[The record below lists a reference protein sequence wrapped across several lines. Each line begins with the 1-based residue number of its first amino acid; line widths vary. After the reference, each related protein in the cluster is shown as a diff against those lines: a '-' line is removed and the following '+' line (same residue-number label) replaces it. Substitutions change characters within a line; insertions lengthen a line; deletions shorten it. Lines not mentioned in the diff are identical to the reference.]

1 MKRRFPT
8 LRSTKVCLS
17 ALSLSTALLAGTA
30 AAQNESYFSTPANS
44 GNLAN
49 FAAKASDLK
58 NISTDIYIVEFEEK
72 PAMEY
77 EGNLQGMAAT
87 KPLEGQKL
95 AINSSSVSTYKSFLS
110 SQHDSALRNCGIE
123 GHQKIY
129 SYNVAFN
136 GMAARMTAEQAA
148 LMRTE
153 KNVKSVRKD
162 TMLQMQT
169 DSTREFMKLTKRRDG
184 AWRNGIT
191 GEDVIIAVLDSG
203 IHPENPSFA
212 DVPTPKRGD
221 RGRKI
226 AYGQAPERWVGD
238 ECDFGNTAFNPE
250 DVPFTCNNK
259 LLGARAYSAGFLNG
273 ADPAVR
279 LASGSSLSARDDNG
293 HGSAAASNAAG
304 NYGVQAVIGG
314 ENVGEDV
321 MSGVAPRARIAAYK
335 VCWDGPLV
343 DDPATPANED
353 NDDGC
358 ANSDSMAAIDQ
369 AVADGVDV
377 INFSVGGAS
386 VSFGAPDA
394 RAFLNAA
401 GAGVFVASSAGNSGP
416 DRGTVGAP
424 AVAPWITSVG
434 AVNDDQN
441 FALAIDVTA
450 PASVAGQKT
459 AIEGAG
465 PVQLEDIA
473 TIAGNVVVAEPANG
487 CDVLTNPGDVAGN
500 IALVIRGGCGFNDK
514 YLQAEAAGAVAIVVY
529 NDGTAPDRLNPFV
542 MGGLD
547 AARTIPGVM
556 IGFTD
561 GDSLAGSAGVAV
573 TIDAANEVSLANR
586 VVDFSSRG
594 PNRGAL
600 DIIKPDVVAP
610 GVNIL
615 SAETPFE
622 NADAGSGGESQQFI
636 SGTSFSGPHVAGALA
651 LIKQAHP
658 DWSPAMARSALM
670 TSARQNVMTQFDDA
684 QATPFDMGAGH
695 IVPNNSFDPGLVYD
709 ITLDEYNAFS
719 CENNAQQVSDETCDE
734 LASQGF
740 SFKATELN
748 LPSIGVG
755 TLVGQET
762 ITRTV
767 TSAEMRN
774 PYRYYQKRAFYKAVI
789 DAPEGVNVTVSPRY
803 LALRPGQSK
812 DYSVTFDVQDGTKFD
827 EFTFG
832 SITWVELGK
841 RRKGQR
847 KKRNKYHYVVK
858 HNQNY
863 GYNSYGYDY
872 DDYDYG
878 YGYGRNHGWGHGSYF
893 YFFDD
898 LFSYLFDYA
907 REAYSPIAVRPVAL
921 SVPDSVNASSDSI
934 QPGTGEAS
942 VPVTFGYTGD
952 YTAGLLGLAP
962 SIAFPNSITAADGL
976 KFDCFDLPAFDHLR
990 VATYDDETSAPGID
1004 DIDLRVFTTDDCASF
1019 ANLQQVAASANGGS
1033 TESIDLANPT
1043 AGGYIFVVDYRDAAA
1058 SDTVN
1063 YVVNITPIVG
1073 DSGNA
1078 VLAAPAS
1085 AVRGETQN
1093 AIISYAGLAPARYT
1107 GVVTHSDANGE
1118 IARTTIDVE
1127 VPVAAT
1133 P

>member
-8 LRSTKVCLS
+8 LRLTKMCVS
-17 ALSLSTALLAGTA
+17 AFGLSTALLAGTV
-30 AAQNESYFSTPANS
+30 AAQTESYFSTPASS
-44 GNLAN
+44 GNLAD
-49 FAAKASDLK
+49 FAAIASDLR

-77 EGNLQGMAAT
+77 EGNLRGMAAT
-87 KPLEGQKL
+87 KPIEGEKL
-95 AINSSSVSTYKSFLS
+95 AINSASVNTYKAFLS
-110 SQHDSALRNCGIE
+110 NQHDAALENCGVD
-123 GHQKIY
+123 GHQKVY

-136 GMAARMTAEQAA
+136 GMAARMTPEQAA

-153 KNVKSVRKD
+153 SNVKSVRKD

-169 DSTREFMKLTKRRDG
+169 DSTRKFMKLTKRRDG

-191 GEDVIIAVLDSG
+191 GEDVIVAVLDSG

-212 DVPTPKRGD
+212 DIPTPRRGD

-226 AYGQAPERWVGD
+226 AYGAAPERWKGD
-238 ECDFGNTAFNPE
+238 ECDFGNTSFNP
-250 DVPFTCNNK
+250 DDAAFQCNNK
-259 LLGARAYSAGFLNG
+259 LLGARSYSAAFLNG

-279 LASGSSLSARDDNG
+279 LAAGSSLSARDDNG

-314 ENVGEDV
+314 EEEGEDV
-321 MSGVAPRARIAAYK
+321 MAGVAPRARLAAYK

-353 NDDGC
+353 TDDGC
-358 ANSDSMAAIDQ
+358 SNADSMAAIDQ
-369 AVADGVDV
+369 AIADGVDV
-377 INFSVGGAS
+377 INFSVGGSS
-386 VSFGAPDA
+386 VSFGAADS

-441 FALAIDVTA
+441 FSLSVDVTA

-459 AIEGAG
+459 AIEGSG
-465 PVQLEDIA
+465 PVKLEDVA
-473 TIAGNVVVAEPANG
+473 TINGAAVLAEPANG
-487 CDVLTNPGDVAGN
+487 CDVVTNSDAMAGN
-500 IALVIRGGCGFNDK
+500 VALIIRGGCGFNDK
-514 YLQAEAAGAVAIVVY
+514 YLQAEAAGAVAIIVY
-529 NDGTAPDRLNPFV
+529 NDGTAPDRLNPIGMAGV
-542 MGGLD
+542 EPE
-547 AARTIPGVM
+547 RTIPGVM
-556 IGFTD
+556 ISFAD
-561 GDSLAGSAGVAV
+561 GDALANSAGVTV
-573 TIDAANEVSLANR
+573 TLDSANEVSLANR

-594 PNRGAL
+594 PNFGAL

-622 NADAGSGGESQQFI
+622 NADAGSGGESQQYI

-670 TSARQNVMTQFDDA
+670 TSARQNVMTQFDDD

-719 CENNAQQVSDETCDE
+719 CENNAQQVSDQACDD
-734 LASQGF
+734 LAAQGF
-740 SFKATELN
+740 TFKATELN

-767 TSAEMRN
+767 TSADTPN
-774 PYRYYQKRAFYKAVI
+774 PYRYYQKRAFYKAVV

-803 LALRPGQSK
+803 IGLRPGQSK
-812 DYSVTFDVQDGTKFD
+812 DYSVTFDVQDGTAFD

-847 KKRNKYHYVVK
+847 QKNNKYHYVVK

-878 YGYGRNHGWGHGSYF
+878 YGYGRNHGWGYGGYF
-893 YFFDD
+893 NFFDD

-921 SVPDSVNASSDSI
+921 SVPQLIGSI
-934 QPGTGEAS
+934 NDPVQSGTGEAS

-990 VATYDDETSAPGID
+990 VATYDAETSAPGVD
-1004 DIDLRVFTTDDCASF
+1004 NIDLRVFTTDDCASF
-1019 ANLQQVAASANGGS
+1019 ANLQQVATSSNGNS
-1033 TESIDLANPT
+1033 TESIDFANPV

-1058 SDTVN
+1058 NDTVD

-1078 VLAAPAS
+1078 ALAAPAS
-1085 AVRGETQN
+1085 AVRGETQSAVVN
-1093 AIISYAGLAPARYT
+1093 YAGLAPARYT
-1107 GVVTHSDANGE
+1107 GVVTHSNADGE
-1118 IARTTIDVE
+1118 IARTTVDVN
-1127 VPVAAT
+1127 VPT